1 MAGVMYV
8 FLLFATNPN
17 ALVATIII
25 DVFGTVVC
33 ELLDPA
39 AAKACGNNT
48 CV

>member
-1 MAGVMYV
+1 MAAVMPV
-8 FLLFATNPN
+8 FLIFAQNPD

-25 DVFGTVVC
+25 DVFGTVVS

-39 AAKACGNNT
+39 AAKAFGNNT